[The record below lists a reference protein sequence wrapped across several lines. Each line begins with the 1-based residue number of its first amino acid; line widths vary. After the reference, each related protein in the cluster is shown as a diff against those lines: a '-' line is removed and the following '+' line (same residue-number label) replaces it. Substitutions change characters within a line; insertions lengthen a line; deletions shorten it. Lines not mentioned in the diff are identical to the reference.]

1 MAWQGI
7 AMRRHGTAACV
18 GDGDATS
25 HNGAAGDGPHAGTRL
40 FSDAGCACSIVSNR
54 CDFISDEIGRFCYH
68 NRMVKRSVRTRR
80 CVDGHSA
87 RPAYMA
93 PFACL
98 KKEAKKQKH
107 CNGWLCEREIL

>member
-1 MAWQGI
+1 MEGNGRVGDGGMA
-7 AMRRHGTAACV
+7 
-18 GDGDATS
+18 GDGDAMR
-25 HNGAAGDGPHAGTRL
+25 HGGAAVDGPYAGARL

-87 RPAYMA
+87 RPA
-93 PFACL
+93 
-98 KKEAKKQKH
+98 
-107 CNGWLCEREIL
+107 